1 MLSCGLIEKYVELSR
16 IYLAVRTPLHLGNN
30 NLNFQGDAFSPR
42 NCTSLQYHILSQEL
56 YFSKYA

>member
-30 NLNFQGDAFSPR
+30 NSNFQLIETG
-42 NCTSLQYHILSQEL
+42 
-56 YFSKYA
+56 